1 VADTL
6 RDLAVV
12 IRSRFPV
19 VQIETREET
28 RMMRLLERAA
38 NLEGWPLF
46 VWTVADGLKRV
57 PRTDVV
63 TQTYEFQDAL
73 RHIDKTPQNGVYVLI
88 DAQPYFED
96 PVNVRLVKEIAQEYH
111 ETARTLIFIGA
122 KLDLPADLSRMSA
135 RFNLPLPDV
144 AEIREIFKEEAQLW
158 QRTEGHGPLKGD
170 QQAVELIVQYLAGM
184 CEEDARRLI
193 REAIR
198 IDEQINFDDVRR
210 ILKFKRDALGE
221 GGLLEFEM
229 DSGNMTDI
237 GGLGGLKRWLD
248 RRRIA
253 FTGDAAK
260 LGVDPPKGVLLL
272 GVQGAGKSLA
282 AKAIAGSWNVPL
294 MRLDFA
300 VLYNKFHGESE
311 RNLREALKQAEA
323 MAPCVLWIDEI
334 EKGLASNGGESDG
347 GVSRRMLGTVLTWMT
362 ERTAKVFLVA
372 TANDVMQLPPELL
385 RKGRMD
391 EIFFVDLPDV
401 ATRADIFRIHLKKRK
416 LDPAKFDL
424 AQLAVAADGF
434 SGAEIEQAIVAAIY
448 EALAVKQPLST
459 QHVLGEIAHTQ
470 PLSVV
475 MAEKVSALRQWA
487 AGRTVKAD

>member
-1 VADTL
+1 
-6 RDLAVV
+6 
-12 IRSRFPV
+12 
-19 VQIETREET
+19 
-28 RMMRLLERAA
+28 MMRLLERAA

-63 TQTYEFQDAL
+63 TQTYEFQNAL

-88 DAQPYFED
+88 DAQPYFDE
-96 PVNVRLVKEIAQEYH
+96 PVNVRLVKEIAQEYQK
-111 ETARTLIFIGA
+111 TARTLIFIGA

-210 ILKFKRDALGE
+210 ILKFKRDALGQ

-475 MAEKVSALRQWA
+475 MAEKVGALRQWA

>member
-1 VADTL
+1 MADTL

-28 RMMRLLERAA
+28 RMMKLLERAA
-38 NLEGWPLF
+38 NLENWPLF

-57 PRTDVV
+57 PRTDVM

-73 RHIDKTPQNGVYVLI
+73 RHIDKTPQNGVYALI
-88 DAQPYFED
+88 DAQPYFEN
-96 PVNVRLVKEIAQEYH
+96 PVNVRLVKEIAQEYNK
-111 ETARTLIFIGA
+111 TARTLIFIGA
-122 KLDLPADLSRMSA
+122 KLDLPADLARMSA

-144 AEIREIFKEEAQLW
+144 HEIREILREEAQIW
-158 QRTEGHGPLKGD
+158 TRTEGNGPLKGD

-198 IDEQINFDDVRR
+198 IDGMINFDDVQR
-210 ILKFKRDALGE
+210 ILRFKRDSLGHD
-221 GGLLEFEM
+221 GLLEFEM

-253 FTGDAAK
+253 FTGDAAR

-334 EKGLASNGGESDG
+334 EKGLASDGGESDG
-347 GVSRRMLGTVLTWMT
+347 GVSRRMLGTVLTWMA

-372 TANDVMQLPPELL
+372 TANDVTQLPPELL

-391 EIFFVDLPDV
+391 EIFFVDLPDA

-448 EALAVKQPLST
+448 EALATKQPLAT

-475 MAEKVSALRQWA
+475 MAEKVGALRQWA
-487 AGRTVKAD
+487 AGRTVRAD

>member
-1 VADTL
+1 MADTQ
-6 RDLAVV
+6 RDLALI
-12 IRSRFPV
+12 IRSRFAV
-19 VQIETREET
+19 VQVETREET
-28 RMMRLLERAA
+28 RILKLLERVA
-38 NLEGWPLF
+38 NLEGWALF
-46 VWTVADGLKRV
+46 VWSVADGLRRF

-63 TQTYEFQDAL
+63 TQTYGFQDVL
-73 RHIDKTPQNGVYVLI
+73 RHIDKTPQNGVYTML

-96 PVNVRLVKEIAQEYH
+96 PVNVRLVKEIAQDYYK
-111 ETARTLIFIGA
+111 TARTMVFIGA
-122 KLDLPADLSRMSA
+122 KLDLPADLARMSA

-144 AEIREIFKEEAQLW
+144 AEVREIFREEAQLW
-158 QRTEGHGPLKGD
+158 QRQEGRGALKGD
-170 QQAVELIVQYLAGM
+170 QQAVELMVQHLAGM
-184 CEEDARRLI
+184 CEEDVRRLI

-198 IDEQINFDDVRR
+198 DDGMLNFDDVRR
-210 ILKFKRDALGE
+210 VLRFKRDALGQ

-229 DSGNMTDI
+229 DTGNFNEV

-248 RRRIA
+248 LRRMA
-253 FTGDAAK
+253 FSGDAAK

-323 MAPCVLWIDEI
+323 MAPCVLWVDEI
-334 EKGLASNGGESDG
+334 EKGLASDGGDSDG
-347 GVSRRMLGTVLTWMT
+347 GVSRRMLGTVLTWMA

-372 TANDVMQLPPELL
+372 TANDVTQLPPELL

-391 EIFFVDLPDV
+391 EIFFVDLPDA
-401 ATRADIFRIHLKKRK
+401 ATRADIFRIHIKKRK

-424 AQLAVAADGF
+424 SQLAAAAEGY
-434 SGAEIEQAIVAAIY
+434 SGAEIEQVVVAAIY
-448 EALAVKQPLST
+448 EALAVKQPLAT
-459 QHVLGEIAHTQ
+459 QHVLAEIARTR

-475 MAEKVSALRQWA
+475 MAEKVQWLRQWA
-487 AGRTVKAD
+487 AGRTVRAD

>member
-1 VADTL
+1 
-6 RDLAVV
+6 
-12 IRSRFPV
+12 
-19 VQIETREET
+19 
-28 RMMRLLERAA
+28 
-38 NLEGWPLF
+38 
-46 VWTVADGLKRV
+46 
-57 PRTDVV
+57 
-63 TQTYEFQDAL
+63 
-73 RHIDKTPQNGVYVLI
+73 
-88 DAQPYFED
+88 
-96 PVNVRLVKEIAQEYH
+96 
-111 ETARTLIFIGA
+111 
-122 KLDLPADLSRMSA
+122 
-135 RFNLPLPDV
+135 
-144 AEIREIFKEEAQLW
+144 
-158 QRTEGHGPLKGD
+158 
-170 QQAVELIVQYLAGM
+170 VQYLAGM
-184 CEEDARRLI
+184 CEEDARRLV
-193 REAIR
+193 REAVR
-198 IDEQINFDDVRR
+198 DDGLINFDDVQRV
-210 ILKFKRDALGE
+210 LKFKRDSLGQ

-311 RNLREALKQAEA
+311 RNLREALKQTEA

-334 EKGLASNGGESDG
+334 EKGLASDGGESDG
-347 GVSRRMLGTVLTWMT
+347 GVSRRMLGTVLTWMA
-362 ERTAKVFLVA
+362 ERTAKVFLIA

-459 QHVLGEIAHTQ
+459 QHVLGEISHTQ

-475 MAEKVSALRQWA
+475 MAEKVGALRQWA

>member
-1 VADTL
+1 
-6 RDLAVV
+6 
-12 IRSRFPV
+12 
-19 VQIETREET
+19 
-28 RMMRLLERAA
+28 MMRLLERAA

-311 RNLREALKQAEA
+311 RNLREALNQAEA

-424 AQLAVAADGF
+424 AQLAVTADGF

>member
-1 VADTL
+1 MADTQ
-6 RDLAVV
+6 RDLALI
-12 IRSRFPV
+12 IRSRFPL
-19 VQIETREET
+19 VQVETREET
-28 RMMRLLERAA
+28 RMMKLLERVS

-57 PRTDVV
+57 PRTDVM

-73 RHIDKTPQNGVYVLI
+73 RHIDKTPQNGVYTLI

-96 PVNVRLVKEIAQEYH
+96 PVNVRLIKEIAQEYYK
-111 ETARTLIFIGA
+111 TARTLVFVG
-122 KLDLPADLSRMSA
+122 ADLHLPPDLTHMSA

-144 AEIREIFKEEAQLW
+144 NEIRDIFREEVQIW
-158 QRTEGHGPLKGD
+158 ERTEGHGPLKGD
-170 QQAVELIVQYLAGM
+170 QQAADLIVQYLAGM
-184 CEEDARRLI
+184 CQEDARRLI

-198 IDEQINFDDVRR
+198 IDSMINFDDVRR
-210 ILKFKRDALGE
+210 ILKFKRDSLGQD
-221 GGLLEFEM
+221 GLLEFEM
-229 DSGNMTDI
+229 DSGNMVDI
-237 GGLGGLKRWLD
+237 GGLGNLKRWLD

-282 AKAIAGSWNVPL
+282 AKAVAGSWNVPL

-334 EKGLASNGGESDG
+334 EKGIASAGGESDG
-347 GVSRRMLGTVLTWMT
+347 GVSRRMLGTVLTWMA
-362 ERTAKVFLVA
+362 ERSAKVFLVA
-372 TANDVMQLPPELL
+372 TANDVSQLPPELL

-391 EIFFVDLPDV
+391 EIFFVDLPDT

-424 AQLAVAADGF
+424 SQLAVSANGF

-448 EALAVKQPLST
+448 EALATKKPLT
-459 QHVLGEIAHTQ
+459 TEHILAEIAHTQ

-475 MAEKVSALRQWA
+475 MAEQVAGLRQWA
-487 AGRTVKAD
+487 SGRTVRAD

>member
-1 VADTL
+1 
-6 RDLAVV
+6 
-12 IRSRFPV
+12 
-19 VQIETREET
+19 
-28 RMMRLLERAA
+28 MMRLLERAA

-88 DAQPYFED
+88 DAQPYFDE
-96 PVNVRLVKEIAQEYH
+96 PVNVRLVKEIAQEYQK
-111 ETARTLIFIGA
+111 TARTLIFIGA

-210 ILKFKRDALGE
+210 ILKFKRDALGQ

-311 RNLREALKQAEA
+311 RNLREALKQTEA

-424 AQLAVAADGF
+424 AQLAVTADGF

>member
-1 VADTL
+1 MADTL
-6 RDLAVV
+6 HDLALI

-19 VQIETREET
+19 VQVETREET
-28 RMMRLLERAA
+28 RIMKLLERVA
-38 NLEGWPLF
+38 NLEGWALF
-46 VWTVADGLKRV
+46 VWSVADGLKRI

-63 TQTYEFQDAL
+63 SQTYQFQDAL
-73 RHIDKTPQNGVYVLI
+73 RHIDKTPQNGVYTML

-96 PVNVRLVKEIAQEYH
+96 PVNVRLIKEIAQEYFK
-111 ETARTLIFIGA
+111 TARTMVFIGA
-122 KLDLPADLSRMSA
+122 KLDLPADLAHMSA
-135 RFNLPLPDV
+135 RFCLPLPDV
-144 AEIREIFKEEAQLW
+144 AAIREMFREEAQLW
-158 QRTEGHGPLKGD
+158 QREQGRGAVKGD
-170 QQAVELIVQYLAGM
+170 QQAVTLMVQHLAGM

-198 IDEQINFDDVRR
+198 DDGIVDFDDVQRV
-210 ILKFKRDALGE
+210 LKFKRDALGQ

-229 DSGNMTDI
+229 DTGSLSEV
-237 GGLGGLKRWLD
+237 GGLGNLKRWLD
-248 RRRIA
+248 LRRVA
-253 FTGDAAK
+253 FSGDAAA

-272 GVQGAGKSLA
+272 GVQGAGKSMA

-294 MRLDFA
+294 LRLDFA

-334 EKGLASNGGESDG
+334 EKGLASDGGDSDG
-347 GVSRRMLGTVLTWMT
+347 GVSRRMLGTVLTWMA
-362 ERTAKVFLVA
+362 ERSAKVFLVA
-372 TANDVMQLPPELL
+372 TANDVTQLPPELL

-391 EIFFVDLPDV
+391 EIFFVDLPDS

-416 LDPAKFDL
+416 LDPTKFDL
-424 AQLAVAADGF
+424 SQLAVAAEGF

-448 EALAVKQPLST
+448 EALATKQPLAT
-459 QHVLGEIAHTQ
+459 AHVLAEISRTR

-475 MAEKVSALRQWA
+475 MAEKVQALREWA
-487 AGRTVKAD
+487 AGRTVRAD

>member
-1 VADTL
+1 MADTL
-6 RDLAVV
+6 RDLALI

-19 VQIETREET
+19 VQVETREE
-28 RMMRLLERAA
+28 MRIMKLLERVT
-38 NLEGWPLF
+38 NLEGWALF
-46 VWTVADGLKRV
+46 VWSVADGMRRV
-57 PRTDVV
+57 PRTDVM
-63 TQTYEFQDAL
+63 TQTSEFQDVL
-73 RHIDKTPQNGVYVLI
+73 RHIDKTPQNGVYAML

-96 PVNVRLVKEIAQEYH
+96 PVNVRLIKEIAQEYYK
-111 ETARTLIFIGA
+111 TARTMVFVGA
-122 KLDLPADLSRMSA
+122 QLNLPADLTRMSA

-144 AEIREIFKEEAQLW
+144 AEIREIFREEAQLW
-158 QRTEGHGPLKGD
+158 QRQEGRGQLKGD
-170 QQAVELIVQYLAGM
+170 QQAVELMVQHLAGM
-184 CEEDARRLI
+184 CEDDARRLI

-198 IDEQINFDDVRR
+198 DDGLINFEDVQRVLR
-210 ILKFKRDALGE
+210 FKRDALGQ

-229 DSGNMTDI
+229 DTGNFNEV
-237 GGLGGLKRWLD
+237 GGLGGLKRWLEL
-248 RRRIA
+248 RRVA
-253 FTGDAAK
+253 FSGDAAK

-334 EKGLASNGGESDG
+334 EKGLASDGGDSDG
-347 GVSRRMLGTVLTWMT
+347 GVSRRMLGTVLTWMA

-372 TANDVMQLPPELL
+372 TANDVTHLPPELL

-391 EIFFVDLPDV
+391 EIFFVDLPDAV
-401 ATRADIFRIHLKKRK
+401 TRADIFRIHLKRRK

-424 AQLAVAADGF
+424 SQLAVAAEGF
-434 SGAEIEQAIVAAIY
+434 SGAEIEQAVVAAIY
-448 EALAVKQPLST
+448 EALATKQPLAT
-459 QHVLGEIAHTQ
+459 PHVLAEISRTR

-475 MAEKVSALRQWA
+475 MAEKVEGLRAWA